1 MLSNSNVINA
11 FVMGRSAKNRNLYTD
26 GKVLINYSTAIAQRL
41 SNGNVVYNATK
52 YSITTSKIQSWT
64 RSAIGR
70 CIVVE
75 GVPMGAKD
83 LIRYIG

>member
-1 MLSNSNVINA
+1 MLSNSKVIAA
-11 FVMGRSAKNRNLYTD
+11 FAQGRSAKNRNLYTD

-64 RSAIGR
+64 RSAIGH

-75 GVPMGAKD
+75 GVPIGAKD
-83 LIRYIG
+83 LQRYI